1 MLPLR
6 GLPSGLEGIRLQGG
20 RRGDWPAVR
29 ALPLRPDSSQLLLSG
44 GSVKGVVARGVEN
57 NGLRSGFIAVVG
69 RPNVGKSTLVNKLV
83 GQKVSITSSRPQTTR
98 SPIRGVRN
106 GAGYQAIF
114 VDTPGSQKPRDTL
127 RARMQEQ
134 VLDSLSESDVILLL
148 FDAQQAAGGLG
159 NGDRYI
165 ARLVAGSGT
174 PAIVTINKIDL
185 LPTPDRAL
193 PIVEE
198 VSELA
203 NWNEVFQISAANGT
217 NLESLME
224 SIVELLP
231 HGPRYSP
238 EGTVTDYP
246 ESLILAEYVREKALN
261 VLREE
266 VPHAA
271 AVEIEDVERKE
282 NVTVVYATIHVER
295 ATQRMIVLGKGG
307 RTIKQIGTEA
317 RRDVERLLGTRIYLD
332 LKVKVSQGWRS
343 DKKFLERLGL

>member
-1 MLPLR
+1 VT
-6 GLPSGLEGIRLQGG
+6 GE
-20 RRGDWPAVR
+20 
-29 ALPLRPDSSQLLLSG
+29 
-44 GSVKGVVARGVEN
+44 VARGAGN

-69 RPNVGKSTLVNKLV
+69 RPNVGKSTLVNRLV
-83 GQKVSITSSRPQTTR
+83 GRKVSITSSRPQTTR

-106 GAGYQAIF
+106 GPGYQAIF

-134 VLDSLSESDVILLL
+134 VVDSLSESDVILLL
-148 FDAQQAAGGLG
+148 FDAQQASEGLG
-159 NGDRYI
+159 SGDRYI

-174 PAIVTINKIDL
+174 PAIVSVNKTDL
-185 LPTPDRAL
+185 LPNSESAL
-193 PIVEE
+193 PIVGA
-198 VSELA
+198 VSDLA
-203 NWNEVFQISAANGT
+203 DWNEVFQISAANGT
-217 NLESLME
+217 NVEPLMD

-231 HGPRYSP
+231 HGPRYFP

-261 VLREE
+261 VLRDE
-266 VPHAA
+266 VPHAV
-271 AVEIEDVERKE
+271 AVEIEDVERKQ
-282 NVTVVYATIHVER
+282 NVTVVYAIIHVER

-332 LKVKVSQGWRS
+332 LKVKVNQRWRS

>member
-1 MLPLR
+1 
-6 GLPSGLEGIRLQGG
+6 
-20 RRGDWPAVR
+20 VR
-29 ALPLRPDSSQLLLSG
+29 EL
-44 GSVKGVVARGVEN
+44 ARGAEK

-106 GAGYQAIF
+106 GPGYQAIF

-134 VLDSLSESDVILLL
+134 VLDSLSESDLILLL
-148 FDAQQAAGGLG
+148 FDAQQAAEGLG
-159 NGDRYI
+159 SGDRYV
-165 ARLVAGSGT
+165 ARLVAESGT
-174 PAIVTINKIDL
+174 PAIASINKTDL
-185 LPTPDRAL
+185 LRTREDAL
-193 PIVEE
+193 PIVEA
-198 VSELA
+198 VSELGD
-203 NWNEVFQISAANGT
+203 WDEVFQISATNGT
-217 NLESLME
+217 NVEPLME
-224 SIVELLP
+224 SVVDLLP
-231 HGPRYSP
+231 PGPRYFP
-238 EGTVTDYP
+238 EGAVTDYP
-246 ESLILAEYVREKALN
+246 ESLVLAEYVREKALN

-266 VPHAA
+266 VPHAV

-282 NVTVVYATIHVER
+282 NVTVVYAVIHVER

-332 LKVKVSQGWRS
+332 LKVKVSPGWRS
-343 DKKFLERLGL
+343 DRKFLERLGL